1 MSKAIELMGTGKSE
15 VVEVD
20 MSNDVAEDE
29 GMVCGG
35 YMSVLIEDASEEG
48 GDK

>member
-1 MSKAIELMGTGKSE
+1 MSKARKLMGTGKSE

-35 YMSVLIEDASEEG
+35 HMRVLIEDASEKG
-48 GDK
+48 SDR